1 MALPFICDTHSMT
14 RGEGAERRVG
24 ERLRDALPPE
34 YRLYPNVNWTGPMRD
49 RGPAEDGEAD
59 LVIAHPERGILVVE
73 VKAGEP
79 SRDGQG
85 RWWLGPI
92 SLDRS
97 PFEQAMRSQHQLV
110 RKLVSLPGWPPQRG
124 ADHRAEPRAGHG
136 VAFPDVDLASL
147 PPGHVLL
154 GPDAPPE
161 IVLDATALETP
172 ERARDW
178 VERAFAYFLGDGMR
192 GWPLEEAGMRLLDE
206 LLSPTLAMRRLVRG
220 RIADDR
226 AELLD
231 ASREQELILNRARS
245 RRRVEVV
252 GPAGSGKSMLAA
264 EKARRLAR
272 EGYRTLLVC
281 FNQRLATTL
290 MRELADAPAPGGLE
304 ITTFH
309 RLCERLGT
317 TAGVLPA
324 RPAPIPPAW
333 WDETLPAA
341 LEAAIDALPAERFHA
356 IVVDEG
362 QDFARGWLETLD
374 FLLWSP
380 GEDVLWVF
388 HDPGQALYR
397 ADVVGELGLERIEL
411 HENWRNPESVAALAG
426 RFYHGGEEVSAF
438 REGGV
443 RHRVIDAEPGPAA
456 LEALRKVLHDLTE
469 VEQVPPWEIVVLSG
483 RSAPESDAW
492 RKRRFGNVVLWN
504 EAINDDGSS
513 KGLPPEHVPDEP
525 PDCVVFET
533 VRRFKGLEREVVVL
547 VELPETHNRLD
558 ELLYVG
564 LTRATTQLVVIAP
577 PGLAARLR

>member
-1 MALPFICDTHSMT
+1 MT
-14 RGEGAERRVG
+14 RGEEAERQVE
-24 ERLRDALPPE
+24 ERLRDALPSE

-59 LVIAHPERGILVVE
+59 LVIAHPEQGILVLE

-79 SRDGQG
+79 SRDASG
-85 RWWLGPI
+85 RWWLGPNQ
-92 SLDRS
+92 LDRS

-110 RKLVSLPGWPPQRG
+110 HKLTSLPGWPSQRG
-124 ADHRAEPRAGHG
+124 SDHRAEPHAGHG
-136 VAFPDVDLASL
+136 VAFPSVDLASL

-154 GPDAPPE
+154 GADAPPE

-172 ERARDW
+172 DGARAW
-178 VERAFAYFLGDGMR
+178 VERAYAYFLGDGVR

-206 LLSPTLAMRRLVRG
+206 LLSPTLALRRLVRG

-226 AELLD
+226 VELLN
-231 ASREQELILNRARS
+231 ASREQGLILNRARS

-252 GPAGSGKSMLAA
+252 GPAGSGKSVLAA

-290 MRELADAPAPGGLE
+290 LRELADTEAPGGLE
-304 ITTFH
+304 VTTFH
-309 RLCERLGT
+309 RLCERMGT

-324 RPAPIPPAW
+324 RPVPIPPAW
-333 WDETLPAA
+333 WDETLPGA
-341 LEAAIDALPAERFHA
+341 LEAAIDALPSERFHA

-374 FLLWSP
+374 FLLGAP
-380 GEDVLWVF
+380 GEDTLWVF

-397 ADVVGELGLERIEL
+397 DDVAGELGFERLEL

-426 RFYHGGEEVSAF
+426 RFYHGGEEISAL
-438 REGGV
+438 REGGI
-443 RHRVIDAEPGPAA
+443 RHRVIEAEPGHATV
-456 LEALRKVLHDLTE
+456 EALRKVLHELTE
-469 VEQVPPWEIVVLSG
+469 VEKVPPWEIVVLSG
-483 RSAPESDAW
+483 RSAPDSDTWKA
-492 RKRRFGNVVLWN
+492 RHFGNVALWN

-513 KGLPPEHVPDEP
+513 KGLPPEQVPEEP
-525 PDCVVFET
+525 QDCVVFET
-533 VRRFKGLEREVVVL
+533 IRRFKGLEREVVVL
-547 VELPETHNRLD
+547 VELPETHDRLD
-558 ELLYVG
+558 GLLYVG

-577 PGLAARLR
+577 PRLAARLR